1 MSQFFPIGPYEILG
15 NNLFQRITLQKM
27 AFVYA
32 GQPSNTYTPH
42 STSKAPAG
50 LTLSPAYH
58 TKKKRRFIVLNRAMT
73 FHQWLRQISMKL
85 PLLTPLFYWHK
96 VILIVIELI

>member
-1 MSQFFPIGPYEILG
+1 
-15 NNLFQRITLQKM
+15 M

-85 PLLTPLFYWHK
+85 LLLTPLFFAQSD
-96 VILIVIELI
+96 INSNRTNLSQ

>member
-1 MSQFFPIGPYEILG
+1 MKFLEI
-15 NNLFQRITLQKM
+15 
-27 AFVYA
+27 
-32 GQPSNTYTPH
+32 TYFKGLHCKKWHFTPH

-85 PLLTPLFYWHK
+85 LLLTPLFYWHK

>member
-1 MSQFFPIGPYEILG
+1 MKFLEI
-15 NNLFQRITLQKM
+15 
-27 AFVYA
+27 
-32 GQPSNTYTPH
+32 TYFKGLHCKKWHFTPH

-85 PLLTPLFYWHK
+85 HWKLDLADTDLAENLGLKDTLQEIWATFFNF
-96 VILIVIELI
+96 